1 MNKNISDLRLD
12 LAKKYREFHN
22 NPINELPT
30 VDFTDVRKKNLQT
43 IHTLS
48 SIDKRITD
56 EQNELNRVEQQRRN
70 TVVQSERTATEQ
82 QVVEDLKKRIIRG
95 SFLETENDQLK
106 QENKKLTLQ
115 LQKLIESGL
124 AVKQQGELIGYLK
137 EINANIGSLKEI
149 KANIGSL
156 EEIKANIGSLKE
168 INANIGSINPT
179 VVENKMED
187 VVLELKA
194 MKNLISSHNLT
205 IALMR
210 VDLTKIRQEIS
221 TASCKPNM

>member
-22 NPINELPT
+22 NPIDGIPT
-30 VDFTDVRKKNLQT
+30 VDFTDVRKKNIQT

-56 EQNELNRVEQQRRN
+56 EQNEFNRVEQQRRN
-70 TVVQSERTATEQ
+70 TVVQSERTASEQ
-82 QVVEDLKKRIIRG
+82 QVVEDIKKRIIRG

-124 AVKQQGELIGYLK
+124 AVKQQCELIGYLK

-149 KANIGSL
+149 
-156 EEIKANIGSLKE
+156 
-168 INANIGSINPT
+168 NANNASPT
-179 VVENKMED
+179 PDAMGNKMED
-187 VVLELKA
+187 VALELKA

-221 TASCKPNM
+221 TASSKPNM